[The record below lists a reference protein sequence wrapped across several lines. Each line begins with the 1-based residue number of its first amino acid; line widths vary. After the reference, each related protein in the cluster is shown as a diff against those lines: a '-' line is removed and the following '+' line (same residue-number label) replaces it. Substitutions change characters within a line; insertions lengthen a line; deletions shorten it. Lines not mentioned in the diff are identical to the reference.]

1 MCKLSTRGCILTAKF
16 SFTLDVIGLAAF
28 DYDFEALDNPNN
40 EKVENYNIIMEGIR
54 DPVFFFFPILE
65 KRFLWAFPRRRG
77 LHRKMDDMDKLFY
90 SIIDHKRQTL
100 ASKKGS
106 VEDAEKDLLT
116 LMLEA
121 NEDSED
127 TQHQLSDLELRD
139 DLAIFFLA
147 GYVILTAIS

>member
-1 MCKLSTRGCILTAKF
+1 
-16 SFTLDVIGLAAF
+16 LDVIGLAAF

-40 EKVENYNIIMEGIR
+40 EKVDNYNLIMHGIR
-54 DPVFFFFPILE
+54 NPFFFFFPVLE
-65 KRFLWAFPRRRG
+65 KRFLWALPKRREI
-77 LHRKMDDMDKLFY
+77 HRTMDKMNKLFY
-90 SIIDHKRQTL
+90 SIIENKRQTL
-100 ASKKGS
+100 ASQKGS

-127 TQHQLSDLELRD
+127 PEHQLSDQELRD

-147 GYVILTAIS
+147 G

>member
-1 MCKLSTRGCILTAKF
+1 MKLFSYRLNL
-16 SFTLDVIGLAAF
+16 SFTLDAIGLAAF

-40 EKVENYNIIMEGIR
+40 EKVENYNVIMNGIR
-54 DPVFFFFPILE
+54 NPLFFLFPLVE
-65 KRFLWAFPRRRG
+65 KYFLWAFPKRRA
-77 LHRKMDDMDKLFY
+77 LHREMDKLDKLFY
-90 SIIDHKRQTL
+90 SIIENKRQTL
-100 ASKKGS
+100 ASQKGS

-127 TQHQLSDLELRD
+127 PEHQLSDLELRD

-147 GYVILTAIS
+147 G